1 MTSHLPESSAIDDR
15 RQTAKPV
22 MGVLAGRDPCAAVS
36 LMEHVVQLT
45 PARDDRNPIR
55 VVVDFNP
62 NFPSRTRSLL
72 GNEESP
78 SRAMLESCQRLAAWP
93 VDAIAIASNSTCHW
107 HGELQSKLKTP
118 LVSMIE
124 VTARRLKAVG
134 DVHRAVVLSGYV
146 PWRTQSYCK
155 PLQQAGIEYCHLTES
170 DQPAVQEFIEAVK
183 VTGSIGHCDP
193 CFKEYL
199 SAIRE
204 KYHAD
209 GMVLAA
215 TALTALRKVKLRGG
229 VIVDSSEALARAL
242 VDFAYHGRP
251 LEFDVDKVRTF
262 WAGRGRRLKDRSLGL
277 LQAGMFTQSESE
289 AEERWEIER
298 REVTELLAEV
308 IRPGDEILEPGCGTG
323 RWTREL
329 VRMGARVV
337 GFDACR
343 EFIEVAREIEGG
355 DLHPSRAAY
364 LISDVLGFHSDRQFN
379 GVFVSGLLQYLSD
392 AELCRFNNLV
402 INRTKPG
409 GWLCIK
415 QTVSLARRLELRGYF
430 SETMKEEYSAV
441 YRTEEDVLSG
451 LVGSFRVVGA
461 RLVFSPAADKPETCQ
476 KAFLLRRFD
485 HD

>member
-1 MTSHLPESSAIDDR
+1 MTSHLPESPAIDDR

-72 GNEESP
+72 WNEESP

-107 HGELQSKLKTP
+107 HRELQSKLKTP

-183 VTGSIGHCDP
+183 VTGSMGHCDP

-215 TALTALRKVKLRGG
+215 TALTALRKVKL
-229 VIVDSSEALARAL
+229 
-242 VDFAYHGRP
+242 
-251 LEFDVDKVRTF
+251 
-262 WAGRGRRLKDRSLGL
+262 
-277 LQAGMFTQSESE
+277 
-289 AEERWEIER
+289 
-298 REVTELLAEV
+298 
-308 IRPGDEILEPGCGTG
+308 
-323 RWTREL
+323 
-329 VRMGARVV
+329 
-337 GFDACR
+337 
-343 EFIEVAREIEGG
+343 VA
-355 DLHPSRAAY
+355 
-364 LISDVLGFHSDRQFN
+364 V
-379 GVFVSGLLQYLSD
+379 
-392 AELCRFNNLV
+392 
-402 INRTKPG
+402 
-409 GWLCIK
+409 
-415 QTVSLARRLELRGYF
+415 
-430 SETMKEEYSAV
+430 
-441 YRTEEDVLSG
+441 
-451 LVGSFRVVGA
+451 
-461 RLVFSPAADKPETCQ
+461 
-476 KAFLLRRFD
+476 
-485 HD
+485 